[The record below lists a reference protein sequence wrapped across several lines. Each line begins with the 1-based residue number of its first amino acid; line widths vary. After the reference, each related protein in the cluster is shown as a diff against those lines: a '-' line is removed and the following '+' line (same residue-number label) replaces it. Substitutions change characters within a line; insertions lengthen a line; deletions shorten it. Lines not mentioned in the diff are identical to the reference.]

1 MNKIQW
7 DNVINTDGGG
17 AALNRVV
24 KETTSIEKTS
34 KLKDKIL
41 PDMRRVVEECAPQ
54 QEEHVQRP

>member
-7 DNVINTDGGG
+7 ESVINTDRGG

-24 KETTSIEKTS
+24 KETISIEKTS

-41 PDMRRVVEECAPQ
+41 PDMRRVVEECALQ